1 MRFTHRLFDAR
12 GSAMLEFV
20 LALPFLWI
28 VIALALGTGSGGL
41 ARHRVQVLTR
51 ERALAVTPNVTAQ
64 DERTGLRAVKVSG
77 SFTSSSRGPALPP
90 GSLAQQMLSGM
101 TATERACF
109 AGTKRPAAAF
119 FRSVRMAD
127 CFEVDTG
134 TWTYAQTQGRVWDT
148 LAASLGSGFGRFA
161 DLLR

>member
-1 MRFTHRLFDAR
+1 MFNKQHLADPR

-20 LALPFLWI
+20 LSLPFLWI
-28 VIALALGTGSGGL
+28 VIALALGTGGGWL

-51 ERALAVTPNVTAQ
+51 ERALAVTADVTAP
-64 DERTGLRAVKVSG
+64 DERAGLRQVKASG
-77 SFTSSSRGPALPP
+77 SFSSSSRGPSLPG
-90 GSLAQQMLSGM
+90 GSLMQQMLSRLK
-101 TATERACF
+101 ATERVCF
-109 AGTKRPAAAF
+109 SGTKRPAASL
-119 FRSVRMAD
+119 FRAVRMTD